1 VRSCGRFLSV
11 FASRFAVIKAANKV
25 LFIEEAH
32 YCSGYLQAL
41 DAIEKILAVQV
52 K

>member
-1 VRSCGRFLSV
+1 LSAI
-11 FASRFAVIKAANKV
+11 ASRFAVIKAANKV
-25 LFIEEAH
+25 LLIEEAH
-32 YCSGYLQAL
+32 YCSGHLQAL